1 MTNPHIIDPLERAP
15 LRVIEDEA
23 VPHRAV
29 YLVGSTPRPDLDGI
43 SYDSVAAAVRDLLTA
58 LGVDEGDH
66 TADTP
71 ARVAKSWRAQL
82 AGYNEDPAVHLEK
95 QFTAPARPG
104 LVAVHGIRFA
114 STCAHHLLPITG
126 TATIAYR
133 AQNGGD
139 VVGLSKLARVLEGYA
154 KRLQVQERLGS
165 QVLEALMAK
174 LNPVGAAVILTAE
187 HGCMTVRGVSQPGA
201 ATTTVSTGGAW
212 DEWNPE
218 LAHLLAVHHAA
229 AAKG

>member
-1 MTNPHIIDPLERAP
+1 MPNPNIKDRPALTLVDDPAYVQSLPPVHEEQDPVAS
-15 LRVIEDEA
+15 A
-23 VPHRAV
+23 
-29 YLVGSTPRPDLDGI
+29 
-43 SYDSVAAAVRDLLTA
+43 VAALLYA

-82 AGYNEDPAVHLEK
+82 SGYGEDPSVHLEK
-95 QFTAPARPG
+95 QFSAPERPG

-126 TATIAYR
+126 VATIAYR
-133 AQNGGD
+133 AKDGGD

-154 KRLQVQERLGS
+154 KRLQVQERIGS
-165 QVLEALMAK
+165 EVVEALMAK
-174 LNPVGAAVILTAE
+174 LSPVGAVCVITAE

-201 ATTTVSTGGAW
+201 ATTTVATGGSW
-212 DEWNPE
+212 DDWHPDVQNV
-218 LAHLLAVHHAA
+218 LAVHH
-229 AAKG
+229 KHS

>member
-1 MTNPHIIDPLERAP
+1 MSNPNIKDRPLVAVTDNFIVPADPVAQ
-15 LRVIEDEA
+15 A
-23 VPHRAV
+23 VA
-29 YLVGSTPRPDLDGI
+29 
-43 SYDSVAAAVRDLLTA
+43 DLLTA

-66 TADTP
+66 TAETP

-82 AGYNEDPAVHLEK
+82 AGYGEDPALHLDK
-95 QFTAPARPG
+95 QFSAPAEPG

-133 AQNGGD
+133 PQDGGD

-154 KRLQVQERLGS
+154 KRLQVQERIGA
-165 QVLEALMAK
+165 QVVDALVQR

-187 HGCMTVRGVSQPGA
+187 HGCMTVRGVSQPAA
-201 ATTTVSTGGAW
+201 ATTTVATRGEW
-212 DEWNPE
+212 DDWHP
-218 LAHLLAVHHAA
+218 AVTHLLSVHHAA
-229 AAKG
+229 SR